1 MQNVVALETGL
12 GHGGGV
18 MNAITTE
25 ARYATVVVLED
36 QHPEKGHYL
45 RNVSV
50 PEAIRAAGHS
60 GGFGA
65 TFYCYD
71 EMKVVNTPSTAART
85 VRVDDKLSIVSD
97 SV

>member
-1 MQNVVALETGL
+1 
-12 GHGGGV
+12 
-18 MNAITTE
+18 MNTATTE

-36 QHPEKGHYL
+36 QHPETGHYL

-71 EMKVVNTPSTAART
+71 REQLVNTPSTAVRI
-85 VRVDDKLSIVSD
+85 VRVDDTLSIVSD